1 MQYNFSTAEE
11 STENLMENDIFG
23 NILEE
28 CNRTT
33 SGPMCG
39 YGFGLPTSRAYAEYL
54 GGSLRLMSMQG
65 LGTDVYLRLK
75 HFNAT
80 GESTFRI
87 WINIFNFFCNH
98 IFSYSDETN
107 YCIFVLVNFQI
118 DFIVCQ
124 IISFA
129 NTLISMLKMTWDKLY
144 LFALAKMD
152 ANMLSSLTKVLES
165 QFLYQFK
172 KNLSN

>member
-11 STENLMENDIFG
+11 STESLLENDIFG

-75 HFNAT
+75 HFNST

-87 WINIFNFFCNH
+87 WTPFLFSNH
-98 IFSYSDETN
+98 PYFSYTN
-107 YCIFVLVNFQI
+107 DLTYQYSIFCSSHFYDNTWQNLWRCNQKDRNLGKILLTVPQI
-118 DFIVCQ
+118 HG
-124 IISFA
+124 
-129 NTLISMLKMTWDKLY
+129 K
-144 LFALAKMD
+144 
-152 ANMLSSLTKVLES
+152 
-165 QFLYQFK
+165 
-172 KNLSN
+172 